1 MSKSIILSRLEGKNI
16 LILGYGREGKSTYHF
31 IKQHLPEVKVTIAD
45 ANPLLDITEIKKN
58 KDAYILGENYL
69 HTISTYDL
77 IIKSPG
83 ISLKNHLTS
92 IQRDNL
98 SSQTDLFLQAYANQ
112 CIGVSGTK
120 GKSTTASLIYH
131 ILQSSDIASLLA
143 GNIGTPLFD
152 IIPLINEH
160 VKIVMELSSHQ
171 LEFIQK
177 APATAVLLNVF
188 EEHLD
193 HYLSFEAY
201 QQAKYA
207 IARYQQKNDTFIYN
221 TDDRLIEKLLQL
233 SLPQSQLLGFSYAPS
248 TSSACYIRNH
258 SMMYKHNDKEEKIME
273 IVTNDF
279 PLKGKHNLANSCAA
293 LLAVL
298 PLIPIEK
305 RKDLKNAVYS
315 FQSLP
320 HRLEF
325 VATID
330 DISYYNDS
338 ISTIPQATIVALE
351 AIDNVNTLIL
361 GGMDRG
367 IDYTPMKSI
376 FFDSQVENFIFTGKA
391 GERMMQLCQA
401 VSHKKTFFS
410 NDYTEI
416 IAIAKNVTRKHHV
429 CLLSPAASSFD
440 AFTNFEH
447 RGNVYK
453 ELIKNT

>member
-31 IKQHLPEVKVTIAD
+31 IKEHLPKVKVTIAD
-45 ANPLLDITEIKKN
+45 ANPQLDITEIKKN
-58 KDAYILGENYL
+58 KDAYILGKKYL
-69 HTISTYDL
+69 QTISSYDL
-77 IIKSPG
+77 LIKSPG
-83 ISLKNHLTS
+83 ISLKNHLSS
-92 IQRDNL
+92 IQREII

-131 ILQSSDIASLLA
+131 ILQSLNLPTLLA
-143 GNIGTPLFD
+143 GNIGIPLFD
-152 IIPLINEH
+152 IIPLINEK

-177 APATAVLLNVF
+177 APSTSILLNIF

-201 QQAKYA
+201 QQSKYA
-207 IARYQQKNDTFIYN
+207 LARYQQKNDTFIYN
-221 TDDRLIEKLLQL
+221 TDDILIKKLLQQFPPH
-233 SLPQSQLLGFSYAPS
+233 SHCLGFSFAPS
-248 TSSACYIRNH
+248 PSSACYIKNDFFVG
-258 SMMYKHNDKEEKIME
+258 KFNDKEEKIMKILE
-273 IVTNDF
+273 NDF

-298 PLIPIEK
+298 PLISIEK
-305 RKDLKNAVYS
+305 HKDLKDAVYS
-315 FQSLP
+315 FHSLP

-330 DISYYNDS
+330 GISYYNDS
-338 ISTIPQATIVALE
+338 ISTIPQATIAALE
-351 AIDNVNTLIL
+351 AIENVNTLIL

-367 IDYTPMKSI
+367 IDYTPMKQVFI
-376 FFDSQVENFIFTGKA
+376 DFQVENFIFTGKA
-391 GERMMQLCQA
+391 GERMMHLCQA
-401 VSHKKTFFS
+401 VSNKKTFFS

-416 IAIAKNVTRKHHV
+416 IAIAKSVTRKHHV
-429 CLLSPAASSFD
+429 CLLSPAASSYD

-453 ELIKNT
+453 ELIKKI